1 MFDISLLF
9 KIGAMGVLL
18 MVIEK
23 VLEGNGKKEFAVLAN

>member
-23 VLEGNGKKEFAVLAN
+23 VLEGNGKKRICSIS